1 MPVPTDVP
9 EISGTLLRHR
19 FRRFVPVLIG
29 GCGSARISERMFEGL
44 IGNTNAKR
52 RLERMFEVGRLPNAL
67 LFTGPE
73 GVGKRSFALGVTRLA
88 ICAAG
93 GCGKCPACERA
104 GRFTIPPDDEKNKDD
119 YKRVFFSEHLDVGMV
134 VPYKRN
140 ILVDAIRD
148 LEREAHFRPYEAET
162 RVFIIDNA
170 EKMNDQAANALL
182 KTLEEP
188 PATSHII
195 LVTSQPDR
203 LLPTIRSRTQAVRFG
218 PVAANEV
225 EEYLAGERGFSNDDA
240 RLAAIAS
247 KGSIGSAV
255 SLDLAAF
262 RQQRSAMLG
271 VLRDAAVARD
281 LAALLSAGEAMNE
294 AKNKENFEPSLDIL
308 ETLARDVMVLA
319 AGGSGMIANSDITAE
334 LGEIAEAAGARR
346 AAEWI
351 TAIEE
356 TRTALNVNLNKKI
369 AADSLFV
376 RFAGA

>member
-1 MPVPTDVP
+1 
-9 EISGTLLRHR
+9 
-19 FRRFVPVLIG
+19 
-29 GCGSARISERMFEGL
+29 MFEGL

-67 LFTGPE
+67 LFTGPD
-73 GVGKRSFALGVTRLA
+73 GVGKRSFALGVARRSVCT
-88 ICAAG
+88 AG
-93 GCGKCPACERA
+93 GCGRCPVCERA
-104 GRFTIPPDDEKNKDD
+104 GRFTFPAEDDKNKDD

-218 PVAANEV
+218 PVAAGEV
-225 EEYLAGERGFSNDDA
+225 EEYLANDRGFSNEDA
-240 RLAAIAS
+240 QLAAIAA
-247 KGSIGSAV
+247 KGSLGKAAV
-255 SLDLAAF
+255 MDVAAF
-262 RQQRSAMLG
+262 REQRSAMLG
-271 VLRDAAVARD
+271 VLQDAAIAGD
-281 LAALLSAGEAMNE
+281 LAALLAAGEQMND
-294 AKNKENFEPSLDIL
+294 AKNKDNFEPSLDIL

-319 AGGSGMIANSDITAE
+319 AGDGELVTNRDLGAE
-334 LGEIAEAAGARR
+334 LGELAATAGALR
-346 AAEWI
+346 AGSWI
-351 TAIEE
+351 VAIEE
-356 TRTALNVNLNKKI
+356 TRAALNVNLNRKI
-369 AADSLFV
+369 AADALFV
-376 RFAGA
+376 KFAGV

>member
-1 MPVPTDVP
+1 
-9 EISGTLLRHR
+9 
-19 FRRFVPVLIG
+19 
-29 GCGSARISERMFEGL
+29 
-44 IGNTNAKR
+44 
-52 RLERMFEVGRLPNAL
+52 MFEVGRLPNAL

-73 GVGKRSFALGVTRLA
+73 GVGKRSFAFGVTRRA
-88 ICAAG
+88 VCAAG
-93 GCGKCPACERA
+93 GCGACPVCERT

-225 EEYLAGERGFSNDDA
+225 EEYLVGERGFTNDDA
-240 RLAAIAS
+240 RLAAIAA
-247 KGSIGSAV
+247 KGSIGLAV
-255 SLDLAAF
+255 SLDLAAY
-262 RQQRSAMLG
+262 REQRSAMLG

-281 LAALLSAGEAMNE
+281 LAALLAAGEAMNE

-334 LGEIAEAAGARR
+334 LVEIAAAAGVRR
-346 AAEWI
+346 AAGWI

-356 TRTALNVNLNKKI
+356 TRTALNVNLNRKI
-369 AADSLFV
+369 AADALFV
-376 RFAGA
+376 KFAGA

>member
-1 MPVPTDVP
+1 
-9 EISGTLLRHR
+9 
-19 FRRFVPVLIG
+19 
-29 GCGSARISERMFEGL
+29 MFTRL
-44 IGNTNAKR
+44 VGNINAKK

-73 GVGKRSFALGVTRLA
+73 GVGKRSFALGVARRSVCT
-88 ICAAG
+88 AG

-104 GRFTIPPDDEKNKDD
+104 GRFTFPAEDDKNKDD

-218 PVAANEV
+218 PVAAKEA
-225 EEYLAGERGFSNDDA
+225 EEYLAGERGFSKEDA
-240 RLAAIAS
+240 RLAAIAA
-247 KGSIGSAV
+247 KGSIGAAV
-255 SLDLAAF
+255 FLDLAAY
-262 RQQRSAMLG
+262 REQRAAMLG
-271 VLRDAAVARD
+271 VLRDAAVAGD
-281 LAALLSAGEAMNE
+281 LAALLAAGEAMNE
-294 AKNKENFEPSLDIL
+294 AKNKEHFEPSLDIL

-319 AGGSGMIANSDITAE
+319 AGGPELIANPDIANE
-334 LGEIAEAAGARR
+334 LGEIAAAAGAHR

-356 TRTALNVNLNKKI
+356 TRTALNVNLNRKI
-369 AADSLFV
+369 AADALFV

>member
-1 MPVPTDVP
+1 
-9 EISGTLLRHR
+9 
-19 FRRFVPVLIG
+19 
-29 GCGSARISERMFEGL
+29 MFEGL
-44 IGNTNAKR
+44 IGNTNARR

-73 GVGKRSFALGVTRLA
+73 GVGKRSFAFGVTRRA
-88 ICAAG
+88 VCAAG
-93 GCGKCPACERA
+93 GCGACPVCERT

-148 LEREAHFRPYEAET
+148 LEREAHFRPYEAEA

-225 EEYLAGERGFSNDDA
+225 EEYLVGERGFTNDDA
-240 RLAAIAS
+240 RLAAIAA
-247 KGSIGSAV
+247 KGSIGLAV
-255 SLDLAAF
+255 SLDLAAY
-262 RQQRSAMLG
+262 REQRSAMLG

-281 LAALLSAGEAMNE
+281 LAALLAAGEAMNE

-319 AGGSGMIANSDITAE
+319 AGDSGMIANSDITAE
-334 LGEIAEAAGARR
+334 LVEIAAAAGVRR
-346 AAEWI
+346 AAGWI

-356 TRTALNVNLNKKI
+356 TRTALNVNLNRKI
-369 AADSLFV
+369 AADALFV
-376 RFAGA
+376 KFAGA